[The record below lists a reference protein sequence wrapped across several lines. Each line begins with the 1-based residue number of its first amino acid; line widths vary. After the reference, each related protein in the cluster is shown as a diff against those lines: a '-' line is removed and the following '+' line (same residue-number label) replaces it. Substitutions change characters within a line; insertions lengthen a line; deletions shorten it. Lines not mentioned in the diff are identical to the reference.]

1 MASSYGRFVWCASG
15 HACAHARVYCS
26 ARGICHLLHKTF
38 VFKVLC
44 TETLAPAGQLV
55 CCAVV
60 WICGWDRKTTDTYI
74 MLVGKDLKSGW
85 FEVTKAV
92 MDNNVN
98 NVVCGDIH
106 RIEVTS
112 NRISRCVYLLM
123 ARNCEILSCRWDR
136 LPKEEIFHFLH
147 FQDISQPSESCGS
160 VT

>member
-1 MASSYGRFVWCASG
+1 
-15 HACAHARVYCS
+15 
-26 ARGICHLLHKTF
+26 
-38 VFKVLC
+38 
-44 TETLAPAGQLV
+44 
-55 CCAVV
+55 
-60 WICGWDRKTTDTYI
+60 
-74 MLVGKDLKSGW
+74 
-85 FEVTKAV
+85 